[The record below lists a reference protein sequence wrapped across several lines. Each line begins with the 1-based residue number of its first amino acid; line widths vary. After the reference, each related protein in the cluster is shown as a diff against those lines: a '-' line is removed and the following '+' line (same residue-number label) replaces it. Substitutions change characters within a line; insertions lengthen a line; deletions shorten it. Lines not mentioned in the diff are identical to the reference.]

1 MKRKS
6 TLFTAAAVMTLSALF
21 AGYSGG
27 IGVADA
33 ATAHR
38 SPVTNG
44 GTMVQ
49 TFPTAFGL
57 NFIPFLSTSAYT
69 AAATSYSFDSI
80 LRFNRNDQVS
90 ADIVNKWWTSPDKK
104 TYYFQINPKA
114 RWSNGMYIT
123 TGDVKLGVDWLL
135 SKSYNVTD
143 GGSYGY
149 LLSNVVGVPSSG
161 YLPDGQTPSGFKILG
176 PREFSVTLQH
186 ADAAALPANL
196 VAITPL
202 PTYIL
207 GKIPMSQWKG
217 TPFDRH
223 PWIGSGPF
231 ITTSI
236 VPGQSIT
243 QKANPYYVLGA
254 PHIAQNVWK
263 VISTD
268 VVNGDL
274 ASGQVTM
281 AAIHAIDVAQMK
293 KVPNLNINV
302 VPSNGFQYLGWRLN
316 NATYGSVFSQATFRQ
331 AVEYAINRPA
341 MVKALYA
348 GYGTLENGP
357 LPPINFWYN
366 KSLNTYPY
374 DPAKANALLNSIGMK
389 IGAGGWRTMPNGQ
402 PFTPTLT
409 ISSGDT
415 TIQRQADFIQSFLQA
430 VHINLKIN
438 PPINFNTILTQ
449 LNSDSNGKQPIQ
461 AFLLGWSLSND
472 PDPRGLWRSTD
483 NLNIVTIDWTN
494 PKDPAIQL
502 NDKLIHESHGKAA
515 YNINYRIATLNKWQ
529 ALLNQQLPENFLFDA
544 NNVTAYNKNLHGVVF
559 TPYGNLDPQKWWLS
573 TGN

>member
-1 MKRKS
+1 MKSKKMALS
-6 TLFTAAAVMTLSALF
+6 AAAVMTLSALF
-21 AGYSGG
+21 AGFGSVGG
-27 IGVADA
+27 AYA

-38 SPVTNG
+38 APITNG

-57 NFIPFLSTSAYT
+57 NFIPFLSTSYYT
-69 AAATSYSFDSI
+69 AQATAYSFDAI
-80 LRFNRNDQVS
+80 LRFNRKDQLS
-90 ADIVNKWWTSPDKK
+90 ADIVNKWWTSPNKL

-114 RWSNGMYIT
+114 RWSNGLYVT

-149 LLSNVVGVPSSG
+149 LLSNVAGVPKSG

-176 PREFSVTLQH
+176 PREFSVTLKQ

-196 VAITPL
+196 AAITPL

-243 QKANPYYVLGA
+243 QKANPYYVLGR

-263 VISTD
+263 VISVD

-281 AAIHAIDVAQMK
+281 AGIHAIDAAQMK
-293 KVPNLNINV
+293 KVPNLNLSV
-302 VPSNGFQYLGWRLN
+302 VPTNGFDYLGWRLN
-316 NATYGSVFSQATFRQ
+316 NATFGSVFSQTKFRQ
-331 AVEYAINRPA
+331 AVEYALNRPA
-341 MVKALYA
+341 MIKALYD
-348 GYGTLENGP
+348 GYGTVENGP

-366 KSLNTYPY
+366 KALNGAYAY
-374 DPAKANALLNSIGMK
+374 NPAKANALLNSIGMK
-389 IGAGGWRTMPNGQ
+389 IKNGWRTMPNGQ

-409 ISSGDT
+409 ISSGDA

-430 VHINLKIN
+430 VHINLKVN
-438 PPINFNTILTQ
+438 PPINFNTILNQ
-449 LNSDSNGKQPIQ
+449 LNSDANGKQPIQ
-461 AFLLGWSLSND
+461 AFLLAWSLSND

-483 NLNIVTIDWTN
+483 NLNTVTIDWTN

-502 NDKLIHESHGKAA
+502 NDKLIHESHGTAA

-529 ALLNQQLPENFLFDA
+529 ALLSQQLPENFLFDQST
-544 NNVTAYNKNLHGVVF
+544 VTAYNKNLHGVVF

-573 TGN
+573 TGK